1 MSSGIYCITSIV
13 NGKRYFGQAVN
24 FRIRW
29 ARHKTDLNNN
39 KHPNQHLQN
48 HFNKY
53 GASDLI
59 YSIVEIVPRNELSI
73 KEFKQLLCE
82 KEQPYLEYENL
93 FNINK
98 DAYSSLGIKRTEEQ
112 NRARVQLMRDQCS
125 GLGVVPRGNKF
136 RAKIN
141 VLNYQYNIGTFS
153 TYEEGLA
160 ARLKAE
166 ELFWCEQFESLSIKE
181 QLEQIQQFIEQYKQP
196 IVEKAVKLKYQP
208 KYYTYVKT
216 RNTWR
221 VQFRINGKQTA
232 FGYYEKEEEAI
243 DKVKELKLE
252 LGIS

>member
-29 ARHKTDLNNN
+29 ARHKTALNKN
-39 KHPNQHLQN
+39 KHPNQYLQN

-53 GASDLI
+53 GATDLI
-59 YSIVEIVPRNELSI
+59 YSVVEVVQRGELNI

-98 DAYSSLGIKRTEEQ
+98 DAYSCLGVKRTEEQ
-112 NRARVQLMRDQCS
+112 NRTRVQLMRDQSS

-136 RAKIN
+136 RARIR
-141 VLNYQYNIGTFS
+141 VLNFQYTIGTFS

-166 ELFWCEQFESLSIKE
+166 ELFWCEQFDNLNIEE
-181 QLEQIQQFIEQYKQP
+181 QLEQIQQFIDQYKQP
-196 IVEKAVKLKYQP
+196 IVEKVIKTK
-208 KYYTYVKT
+208 KEHKFYTYAKA

-221 VQFRINGKQTA
+221 VVFRINGKQKH
-232 FGYYEKEEEAI
+232 FGSYETEQEAI